1 MILTHKLSKIAL
13 HFSEL
18 SNARKEAYEAKLELE
33 HTKEKLNNLTA
44 RVTTQHA
51 GAAPEKDKAKNK

>member
-1 MILTHKLSKIAL
+1 MHKLTKIAI

-44 RVTTQHA
+44 RVTVQHE
-51 GAAPEKDKAKNK
+51 GAALRKDKTKTK